1 MGSFRRRSPF
11 FFVAVILLLMLLSL
25 AAELIHNRVKVLS
38 LMYKDRGT
46 CCRNI
51 IYILAPTLFDP
62 YVTLLCI

>member
-1 MGSFRRRSPF
+1 
-11 FFVAVILLLMLLSL
+11 VILLLTLLSL